1 MGGLVAR
8 AHEGESRMTEAT
20 ESEGMGPGALR
31 GHARANRH
39 SGPGRQGEAEIRPR
53 VHDTTERAANR
64 LTPGPSRRATFW
76 AWACVSCGE
85 IVMLWSRARPVKCV
99 SGCDSYGWK
108 VLLKQYPNESEDAFL
123 ARFARRDVTT

>member
-1 MGGLVAR
+1 MNGVDTRAR
-8 AHEGESRMTEAT
+8 VSQ
-20 ESEGMGPGALR
+20 ESETEHLMEGPGALR
-31 GHARANRH
+31 AHARANRH
-39 SGPGRQGEAEIRPR
+39 RGLGRQGEAGTRIFPR
-53 VHDTTERAANR
+53 GPAERAANR

-76 AWACVSCGE
+76 AWACRSCGE
-85 IVMLWSRARPVKCV
+85 VVLLWSKARPVKCV